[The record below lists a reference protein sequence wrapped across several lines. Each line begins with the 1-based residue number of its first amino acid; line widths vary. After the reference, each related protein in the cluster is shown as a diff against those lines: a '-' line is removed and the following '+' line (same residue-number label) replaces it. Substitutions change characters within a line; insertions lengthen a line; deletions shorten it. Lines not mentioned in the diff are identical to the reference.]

1 MTDQVPTTPA
11 PAEAAPQQPAATGAW
26 EPPIDSGSQ
35 VVVVVSQGVSPTPP
49 GAQVIVPSILGMPQG
64 DALAALQSV
73 GLAAQTFHDYSSTVA
88 KGKVIGQLPDANLG
102 APAETK
108 AVMMVSDGPAAAPPA
123 KTPLPDVVGQTES
136 EALSKLQAAGLAPQ
150 VVREYSPTVPEGVV
164 AAQLPSARSL
174 AAVPPKRS
182 LTWLWVVLGVLV
194 LLLLLG
200 GIWASNQEE
209 SPLVLLGIVATETV
223 EATQTPTES
232 TVAAVPNVVGMS
244 QADAEAALEDAGF
257 APIATKVT
265 TNEAP
270 AGDVVAQV
278 PAANTEL
285 TKGSQV
291 ALQVAQASEPEQPTS
306 VNVPNVVGMTQANAQ
321 SALLDAGLAPSF
333 VNQANSAPKGQAF
346 EQQPAAGG
354 SVAPETVVIV
364 AISTGPSPEPEP
376 STVSVPAVIGKTQAD
391 AEKALTDAKL
401 TSQVVQSY
409 STTVPKGTVGQQW
422 PPAGNNVAPGTP
434 VALVVSLGQKP
445 TDGQNVTVPSVTGH
459 DRLCGNAGARRR
471 RSGRPIRH
479 DLRPRRH
486 GG

>member
-1 MTDQVPTTPA
+1 
-11 PAEAAPQQPAATGAW
+11 
-26 EPPIDSGSQ
+26 
-35 VVVVVSQGVSPTPP
+35 
-49 GAQVIVPSILGMPQG
+49 
-64 DALAALQSV
+64 
-73 GLAAQTFHDYSSTVA
+73 
-88 KGKVIGQLPDANLG
+88 
-102 APAETK
+102 
-108 AVMMVSDGPAAAPPA
+108 MMVSDGPAAAPPA
-123 KTPLPDVVGQTES
+123 KTSLPDVVGLTES
-136 EALSKLQAAGLAPQ
+136 EALSKLQTAGTAPR

-164 AAQLPSARSL
+164 SAQLPSARSL

-182 LTWLWVVLGVLV
+182 LTWLWVALGVLV

-265 TNEAP
+265 TNETP

-278 PAANTEL
+278 PAADTEL

-306 VNVPNVVGMTQANAQ
+306 VTVPNVVGMTQANAQ
-321 SALLDAGLAPSF
+321 SALVNAGLAPSF

-364 AISTGPSPEPEP
+364 AISTGPAPAPEPT
-376 STVSVPAVIGKTQAD
+376 TVAVPAVIGKTQAD
-391 AEKALTDAKL
+391 AEKALADAKL

-445 TDGQNVTVPSVTGH
+445 TDGQNVTVPGVTGMTAAEATQALADVGLVAQSVTISDPDAAEGQVIGQ
-459 DRLCGNAGARRR
+459 LPAANSTVPPGSTVLIGVAGPGATQL
-471 RSGRPIRH
+471 PAT
-479 DLRPRRH
+479 P
-486 GG
+486 